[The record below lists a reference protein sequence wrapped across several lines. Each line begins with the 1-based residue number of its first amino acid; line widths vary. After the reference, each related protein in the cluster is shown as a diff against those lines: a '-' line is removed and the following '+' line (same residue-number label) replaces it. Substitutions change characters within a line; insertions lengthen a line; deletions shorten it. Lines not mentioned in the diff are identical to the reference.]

1 MSDFTTISF
10 FPNVKFY
17 KHELT
22 RDLRDKVEGKKIGF
36 NFLFGGNPDTRI
48 NIKDIFDSYD
58 HELSSKDY
66 LSMGAQTMIFEHD
79 EDTVLVY
86 TIDSEKINF
95 LTTYQEIT
103 GYDLRL
109 SNIFNQTVHDFNSEF
124 NLHEEAY
131 CFYMKKLIPFESSNN
146 DYENI
151 HALEDFLDDIK
162 SKYDSEEEY
171 EFWTSNMVEDA
182 IIAFETWDHTKIN
195 EAVIKTLNVAKEFL
209 DESQYCYCIDFHEN
223 QLLMDENENI
233 LVLDIL
239 Y

>member
-1 MSDFTTISF
+1 MSTFTTSSL

-22 RDLRDKVEGKKIGF
+22 KDLRDKVEGKKLGF
-36 NFLFGGNPDTRI
+36 DFLFGDNPDTRI
-48 NIKDIFDSYD
+48 NITDIFHSYK
-58 HELSSKDY
+58 HELSDKDY
-66 LSMGAQTMIFEHD
+66 LNFGAQTMIFDHD

-86 TIDSEKINF
+86 TIDSEKLSF
-95 LTTYQEIT
+95 LSSYQEIT
-103 GYDLRL
+103 GYDLKL
-109 SNIFNQTVHDFNSEF
+109 GNMFNQTVHDFNSEF

-162 SKYDSEEEY
+162 DRYDSEEEY
-171 EFWTSNMVEDA
+171 EFWTSTMVEEA
-182 IIAFETWDHTKIN
+182 ITAFETWDQSKIN
-195 EAVIKTLNVAKEFL
+195 DAIIKTLSVAKDFL
-209 DESQYCYCIDFHEN
+209 DETQNCYSIDFHEN
-223 QLLMDENENI
+223 QLLMDKEENI
-233 LVLDIL
+233 VILDIL

>member
-1 MSDFTTISF
+1 
-10 FPNVKFY
+10 
-17 KHELT
+17 
-22 RDLRDKVEGKKIGF
+22 
-36 NFLFGGNPDTRI
+36 
-48 NIKDIFDSYD
+48 
-58 HELSSKDY
+58 
-66 LSMGAQTMIFEHD
+66 
-79 EDTVLVY
+79 
-86 TIDSEKINF
+86 
-95 LTTYQEIT
+95 
-103 GYDLRL
+103 
-109 SNIFNQTVHDFNSEF
+109 
-124 NLHEEAY
+124 
-131 CFYMKKLIPFESSNN
+131 MKKLIPFESSNN